1 LGTAAQTCYYSSIGG
16 EWIPPAFTEQT
27 TTMKFLATQTRNI
40 RNPRT
45 GAFKTVVK
53 GQIYTE
59 SHAKHFFKNGEAPD
73 FLVDGNL
80 SHFERF
86 VLSRP
91 ELLNKYGFESC
102 TYLAVCKG
110 IVEYFGGDTK
120 SLRKFALGGGT
131 VKMAQRFE
139 RELAEE
145 MGIEKI
151 PTAPH
156 GSDDPF
162 AAAYRTWDFVY
173 ACSKADEAVIM
184 DRMVAHLNDLY

>member
-1 LGTAAQTCYYSSIGG
+1 
-16 EWIPPAFTEQT
+16 
-27 TTMKFLATQTRNI
+27 MKYLATQTRNI
-40 RNPRT
+40 FNPTTRKY
-45 GAFKTVVK
+45 KTVVK
-53 GQIYTE
+53 GEVYTE
-59 SHAKHFFKNGEAPD
+59 AHAKHFFKNGKAPD

-91 ELLNKYGFESC
+91 ELLMEYGFESC

-110 IVEYFGGDTK
+110 IIEYFGGDTK

-139 RELAEE
+139 REFAEE
-145 MGIEKI
+145 MGIEKA

-162 AAAYRTWDFVY
+162 ATTYRTWDFVY
-173 ACSKADEAVIM
+173 ACSKADEAIII
-184 DRMVAHLNDLY
+184 DRVVAYLNNVY